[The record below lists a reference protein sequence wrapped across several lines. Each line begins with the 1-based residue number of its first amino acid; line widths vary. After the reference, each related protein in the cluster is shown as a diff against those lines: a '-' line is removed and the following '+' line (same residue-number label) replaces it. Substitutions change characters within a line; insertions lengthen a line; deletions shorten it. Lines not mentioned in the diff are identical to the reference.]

1 MSNIRSYVT
10 RHFFTLGK
18 MNRTVSFLLVI
29 TGYVVLEVLLQSGLL
44 TSHFTSLLVPL
55 TSYIVISIALNLTVG
70 FSGELSLGHA
80 GFMGVGAF
88 SAVIISGLLIPYVTS
103 TALRLTIAMIGAA
116 VMSGLFGALIGI
128 PVLKL
133 EGDYLAIV
141 TLAFNQIIKTI
152 INSIYLGYDNEGIQ
166 LSFVKNNLNLGDGA
180 VTILKGPIGA
190 NGIKRI
196 STFTAGFILIL
207 ITLLIVYNLINSRK
221 GRAIM
226 ACRDNRIAAESVGI
240 NVMHVKL
247 EAFIISA
254 ALAGAAGALYGL
266 NYSTLT
272 PAKFDYNLS
281 IMILVYVVL
290 GGLGNVTG
298 TIIATTI
305 LYILPEQLRFLQDY
319 RMIIYAVVLIGI
331 MLITNNDK
339 FRRFLDEFSR
349 KFRRNRRAQEGGA
362 SND

>member
-10 RHFFTLGK
+10 RHFFTPGK

-254 ALAGAAGALYGL
+254 AL

>member
-1 MSNIRSYVT
+1 MISRK
-10 RHFFTLGK
+10 FFAAGK
-18 MNRTVSFLLVI
+18 LNRTVSYLLVI
-29 TGYVVLEVLLQSGLL
+29 VGYIVLQTLLNAGAL
-44 TSHFTSLLVPL
+44 TSHFSSLLVPL
-55 TSYIVISIALNLTVG
+55 TSYIVIAIALNLTVG

-88 SAVIISGLLIPYVTS
+88 SAVIISGLLLPYVPN
-103 TALRLTIAMIGAA
+103 TALRLVIAMLGAA
-116 VMSGLFGALIGI
+116 LVSSLFGALIGI

-152 INSIYLGYDNEGIQ
+152 INSLYLGYDNQGIQ
-166 LSFVKNNLNLGDGA
+166 FSFVNNNVSLGEGA

-196 STFTAGFILIL
+196 STFTAGFVLIL
-207 ITLLIVYNLINSRK
+207 ITLLVVYNLINSRK

-240 NVMHVKL
+240 NVMRVKL
-247 EAFIISA
+247 EAFVISA

-290 GGLGNVTG
+290 GGLGNITG
-298 TIIATTI
+298 TIIATAL

-331 MLITNNDK
+331 MLITNNDW
-339 FRRFLDEFSR
+339 FRYQLARFSR
-349 KFRRNRRAQEGGA
+349 KLKRRRKQLKGGA
-362 SND
+362 AND